1 MKQYQSPAVNALM
14 TAAFWLLQCICSA
27 LSFALMYAGQTD
39 SGYTDGSGFLPIKL
53 YDINPLC
60 YAAGAIL
67 STVLFAVIW
76 FLLLRGT
83 WTLGRHWH
91 PVWTAVWILEA
102 ILPLL
107 LIFGLYFTA
116 MIVMSGDLFTS
127 VRPEWVQ
134 GFIFLYLAA
143 AVILIAADCIM
154 MTLRAKRD
162 NNGNGGV

>member
-1 MKQYQSPAVNALM
+1 M
-14 TAAFWLLQCICSA
+14 
-27 LSFALMYAGQTD
+27 
-39 SGYTDGSGFLPIKL
+39 PIKL

-91 PVWTAVWILEA
+91 PVWILEA
-102 ILPLL
+102 IQPLL

-116 MIVMSGDLFTS
+116 MVVMSGDLFTS

-154 MTLRAKRD
+154 MTLRAKERQQWKRWCL
-162 NNGNGGV
+162 NVCKGQQSRTVRTECISC